1 MNEAAAVSV
10 PHTPLQRA
18 RRLFV
23 ILLLGFASGLPLA
36 LTGGADVESL
46 RARTAKLAE
55 SKPLY
60 PELQQY

>member
-1 MNEAAAVSV
+1 MHGLAGSLPMTAGAAA
-10 PHTPLQRA
+10 
-18 RRLFV
+18 
-23 ILLLGFASGLPLA
+23 LA

-60 PELQQY
+60 PGLQQS